1 MKVNEKI
8 QYYRKKAGLSQEAL
22 GKRLLVSRQ
31 TVSLWETGQTLPT
44 VDNLIRLREIFGVS
58 IDEILLEDDAPL
70 SEDADE
76 DLEKPYESYSFNYT
90 ADDVKKINRS
100 ISVPAFT
107 IFSIFFILF
116 AVSAIM
122 ILTLPKP
129 RFDNGIFLAVT
140 FMASIVS
147 AVLYVGSIRDC
158 HATNEE
164 RVKADYTLQVFGEKF
179 VLKKTIDGAIYEIKT
194 VSYKSIKKVVNARDF
209 LTIYAGNTLY
219 CFKQDTILDSSLLY
233 SISDKRASSRREYKT
248 LLTVSKV
255 FFILSTLLIFA
266 FPIYCFIFLSFSTA
280 VSLILS
286 GIIALISTTS
296 IILGIIMLIK
306 RIGGTKSI
314 ISGVISLFLIATVS
328 YTCIGTDKYTPI
340 EDAEYFI
347 GIDIPDDYDSI
358 TLNTIENY
366 HEESRDTYVYYEA
379 EIYFS
384 DSAVSDFESAI
395 KRDSLWIPRDDARE
409 LLALCPNG
417 DAYRGA
423 EYFVFYEYTTG
434 ETNILLAKDEYASY
448 LLVAYFVDEN
458 MMIISEYDINDK

>member
-179 VLKKTIDGAIYEIKT
+179 VLKKTIDGAI
-194 VSYKSIKKVVNARDF
+194 
-209 LTIYAGNTLY
+209 
-219 CFKQDTILDSSLLY
+219 
-233 SISDKRASSRREYKT
+233 
-248 LLTVSKV
+248 
-255 FFILSTLLIFA
+255 
-266 FPIYCFIFLSFSTA
+266 
-280 VSLILS
+280 
-286 GIIALISTTS
+286 
-296 IILGIIMLIK
+296 
-306 RIGGTKSI
+306 
-314 ISGVISLFLIATVS
+314 
-328 YTCIGTDKYTPI
+328 
-340 EDAEYFI
+340 
-347 GIDIPDDYDSI
+347 
-358 TLNTIENY
+358 
-366 HEESRDTYVYYEA
+366 
-379 EIYFS
+379 
-384 DSAVSDFESAI
+384 
-395 KRDSLWIPRDDARE
+395 
-409 LLALCPNG
+409 
-417 DAYRGA
+417 
-423 EYFVFYEYTTG
+423 
-434 ETNILLAKDEYASY
+434 
-448 LLVAYFVDEN
+448 
-458 MMIISEYDINDK
+458 